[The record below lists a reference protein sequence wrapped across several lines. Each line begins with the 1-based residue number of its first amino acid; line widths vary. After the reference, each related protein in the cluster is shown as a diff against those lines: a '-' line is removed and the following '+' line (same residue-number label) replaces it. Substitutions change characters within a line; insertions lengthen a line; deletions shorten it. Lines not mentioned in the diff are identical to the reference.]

1 MSAEEAHKME
11 KIMCASYK
19 GLLAIGLM
27 SATLSACA
35 VIPEAEAVIEQP
47 VVVEV
52 PPPPTCYEVAA
63 LQRVEIPAETKTV
76 VGISLIEYP
85 PYEPIEQR
93 TVTIFVT
100 KQAEVFYVLKDP
112 ETGNQ
117 SEVTNFCSDD
127 VEIGPVGPAEG
138 SVVGG

>member
-1 MSAEEAHKME
+1 ME
-11 KIMCASYK
+11 KIMCTSFK
-19 GLLAIGLM
+19 GLLAIGIM
-27 SATLSACA
+27 TVTLSACA
-35 VIPEAEAVIEQP
+35 VIPEPEPEPVIEQP

-76 VGISLIEYP
+76 VGISLIENP

-93 TVTIFVT
+93 TETIFVT